1 MRIISAKTTRIMD
14 NSQAISGSSVKFDPS
29 DKSRVLSDPGLFD
42 FVRCGK
48 ALAPVSDYEISALQR
63 VVASG
68 LAMEPWPDLV
78 IGEEVRMQGGPLIG
92 LIGRLLDIKKSMRL
106 ILSVN
111 LLNRSILVEIEK
123 GWVRPLAREGPV
135 GQPSCGPRPPKQ
147 IC

>member
-1 MRIISAKTTRIMD
+1 MGIISVKTTRITD
-14 NSQAISGSSVKFDPS
+14 NSRAISDSSVKFDPS

-42 FVRCGK
+42 FARCGK
-48 ALAPVSDYEISALQR
+48 ALAPVSDYEISAPQR

-78 IGEEVRMQGGPLIG
+78 IGEEVRMRGGPLVG
-92 LIGRLLDIKKSMRL
+92 LIGRLLEIKTSMRL

-111 LLNRSILVEIEK
+111 LVNRSILVEIEQD
-123 GWVRPLAREGPV
+123 WVHPLARKGPL
-135 GQPSCGPRPPKQ
+135 GQASRGPWPRKQ